1 MPELPDVV
9 VYIEAL
15 ERRILGHVLE
25 RIEIAGPFLL
35 RTATP
40 PIDSAQNRKVIAIR
54 RLGKRIAIG
63 LGACASDGGASGG
76 QALSDAKQLIAPDQ
90 IWLVFHLMIAGRL
103 HWSQRKVTPDEHPTN
118 RKSGTPWGPL
128 GRRTLAAFHFDSG
141 TLTLTEAGTRK
152 RASLHLLH
160 GEAELVQLDRGG
172 IDVLSTS
179 AEQFAAVLT
188 GSNHTLKRALTD
200 PRFFSGIGN
209 AYSDEIL
216 HRAQLSPVALTQ
228 RLSGEEVNRL
238 YRATRETL
246 TEWIERL
253 RAESGDKTAANVVV
267 VDYESNLALLE
278 PSDKKFLDGLTPL
291 QLALDTVVG
300 DRLAALQL
308 ESTGALV
315 LTEGLVTTIQM
326 TRYPADIGQF
336 LTYRVSMS
344 LQYRDNSYTV
354 PLVKNNK
361 LAALLLRYDQ
371 RTQVVDAIPAP
382 IIAHFLKDA
391 EKEPYEGFPSAGFG
405 FFPTRDPQLRK
416 FAEQTGKPA
425 GVYVTSVDPNSPA
438 AKAGLEVGDTVSG
451 IGNSEIDQNGNYVDP
466 LYGKI
471 EFTNLVTAK
480 AFAGDS
486 LPLHIQRA
494 GKPMQLELVLGHR
507 NANDYVI
514 PPYSLDRAP
523 LYYVLG
529 GLIFEELS
537 RQYLRE
543 WGANWMKD
551 APQRLVYKDR
561 FQSELYPEGNRRVV
575 VLTQVLPANTTI
587 GYDEVAYLTV
597 RKVNGKEVKSL
608 AELANAVKEPA
619 DGFITI
625 ETEEDPKQIAL
636 EAKQVE
642 AEAEALKQNYGL
654 PALQRLE

>member
-1 MPELPDVV
+1 MRRFRLQLAVLFVGALPF
-9 VYIEAL
+9 A
-15 ERRILGHVLE
+15 
-25 RIEIAGPFLL
+25 A
-35 RTATP
+35 
-40 PIDSAQNRKVIAIR
+40 
-54 RLGKRIAIG
+54 
-63 LGACASDGGASGG
+63 
-76 QALSDAKQLIAPDQ
+76 
-90 IWLVFHLMIAGRL
+90 
-103 HWSQRKVTPDEHPTN
+103 
-118 RKSGTPWGPL
+118 
-128 GRRTLAAFHFDSG
+128 LAATKGPETIVKPKEF
-141 TLTLTEAGTRK
+141 
-152 RASLHLLH
+152 SL
-160 GEAELVQLDRGG
+160 VR
-172 IDVLSTS
+172 VN
-179 AEQFAAVLT
+179 VT
-188 GSNHTLKRALTD
+188 GQPYDFVRPWQKKAPFSKRAL
-200 PRFFSGIGN
+200 G
-209 AYSDEIL
+209 AVL
-216 HRAQLSPVALTQ
+216 AQGRVLVTADLVANQNYVEL
-228 RLSGEEVNRL
+228 E
-238 YRATRETL
+238 
-246 TEWIERL
+246 

-278 PSDKKFLDGLTPL
+278 PADKKFLDGLTPL

-300 DRLAALQL
+300 DRVAALQL

-315 LTEGLVTTIQM
+315 LTDGLVTTIQM

-336 LTYRVSMS
+336 LTYRVSMP

-391 EKEPYEGFPSAGFG
+391 EKHPYQGFPAAGFG

-416 FAEQTGKPA
+416 FAQQTGKPA
-425 GVYVTSVDPNSPA
+425 GVYVTSVDPTSPA
-438 AKAGLEVGDTVSG
+438 AKAGLKIGDIVFGVGP
-451 IGNSEIDQNGNYVDP
+451 NEIDANGNYVDS

-471 EFTNLVTAK
+471 EFTNLITAK
-480 AFAGDS
+480 AFAGDT
-486 LPLHIQRA
+486 LPLHIQRE
-494 GKPMQLELVLGHR
+494 GKPMQLNLVLEHR

-523 LYYVLG
+523 LFYVLG
-529 GLIFEELS
+529 GMIFEELS

-543 WGANWMKD
+543 WGANWLKD

-587 GYDEVAYLTV
+587 GYDEVSYLTV

-608 AELANAVKEPA
+608 AELAEAVKQPV
-619 DGFITI
+619 DGFITL

-636 EAKQVE
+636 DAKQVE

-654 PALQRLE
+654 PTLQRLE

>member
-1 MPELPDVV
+1 MKRFRFYFALLIGATLP
-9 VYIEAL
+9 
-15 ERRILGHVLE
+15 
-25 RIEIAGPFLL
+25 
-35 RTATP
+35 
-40 PIDSAQNRKVIAIR
+40 
-54 RLGKRIAIG
+54 
-63 LGACASDGGASGG
+63 
-76 QALSDAKQLIAPDQ
+76 
-90 IWLVFHLMIAGRL
+90 
-103 HWSQRKVTPDEHPTN
+103 
-118 RKSGTPWGPL
+118 
-128 GRRTLAAFHFDSG
+128 LAAFAATKG
-141 TLTLTEAGTRK
+141 PETVVKPKEL
-152 RASLHLLH
+152 SL
-160 GEAELVQLDRGG
+160 VR
-172 IDVLSTS
+172 VN
-179 AEQFAAVLT
+179 VT
-188 GSNHTLKRALTD
+188 GQPYDFVRPWQKKAPFSKRALGAVLAGGRVLVTAD
-200 PRFFSGIGN
+200 LIAN
-209 AYSDEIL
+209 QNYVEL
-216 HRAQLSPVALTQ
+216 
-228 RLSGEEVNRL
+228 E
-238 YRATRETL
+238 
-246 TEWIERL
+246 

-278 PSDKKFLDGLTPL
+278 PTDKKFLEGLTPL

-315 LTEGLVTTIQM
+315 LTDGLVTTIQM

-336 LTYRVSMS
+336 LTYRISMP

-382 IIAHFLKDA
+382 VISHFLKDA
-391 EKEPYEGFPSAGFG
+391 EKQPYEGFPSAGFG

-416 FAEQTGKPA
+416 FAEQTGKAA

-438 AKAGLEVGDTVSG
+438 AKAGLQVGDIVVAVGTNEV
-451 IGNSEIDQNGNYVDP
+451 DQYGNYVDP

-471 EFTNLVTAK
+471 EFTNLITAK
-480 AFAGDS
+480 AFAGDT

-494 GKPMQLELVLGHR
+494 GKPMQLELVLTHR
-507 NANDYVI
+507 NTNDYVI
-514 PPYSLDRAP
+514 PPYVLDRAP

-543 WGANWMKD
+543 WGSNWMKD
-551 APQRLVYKDR
+551 APQRFVYKDR

-587 GYDEVAYLTV
+587 GYDDVAYLSV
-597 RKVNGKEVKSL
+597 KKVNGKEVKSL
-608 AELANAVKEPA
+608 AEVAEAVKQPV

-636 EAKQVE
+636 DAKQVKDE
-642 AEAEALKQNYGL
+642 EEALRQNYGL

>member
-1 MPELPDVV
+1 MS
-9 VYIEAL
+9 AL
-15 ERRILGHVLE
+15 RFH
-25 RIEIAGPFLL
+25 IALL
-35 RTATP
+35 AMT
-40 PIDSAQNRKVIAIR
+40 
-54 RLGKRIAIG
+54 
-63 LGACASDGGASGG
+63 
-76 QALSDAKQLIAPDQ
+76 ALS
-90 IWLVFHLMIAGRL
+90 
-103 HWSQRKVTPDEHPTN
+103 
-118 RKSGTPWGPL
+118 
-128 GRRTLAAFHFDSG
+128 
-141 TLTLTEAGTRK
+141 
-152 RASLHLLH
+152 
-160 GEAELVQLDRGG
+160 
-172 IDVLSTS
+172 LS
-179 AEQFAAVLT
+179 AFAATKGPETVVKPKELSLVRVNVT
-188 GSNHTLKRALTD
+188 GQPYDFVRPWQKKAPFSKRALGAVLPGGRVLVTAD
-200 PRFFSGIGN
+200 
-209 AYSDEIL
+209 L
-216 HRAQLSPVALTQ
+216 VANQNYVEL
-228 RLSGEEVNRL
+228 E
-238 YRATRETL
+238 
-246 TEWIERL
+246 

-278 PSDKKFLDGLTPL
+278 PVDKKFLDGLTPL

-326 TRYPADIGQF
+326 TRYPADLGQF

-361 LAALLLRYDQ
+361 LAALLLRFDQ

-382 IIAHFLKDA
+382 IISHFLKDA
-391 EKEPYEGFPSAGFG
+391 EKQPYQGFPSAGFG

-425 GVYVTSVDPNSPA
+425 GVYVTSVDPDSPA
-438 AKAGLEVGDTVSG
+438 AKAGLQVGDIVVG
-451 IGNSEIDQNGNYVDP
+451 LGNNEVDQNGNYVDP

-471 EFTNLVTAK
+471 EFTNLITAK
-480 AFAGDS
+480 AFAGDRVQ
-486 LPLHIQRA
+486 LHIQRA
-494 GKPMQLELVLGHR
+494 GKPMQIDLALTHR

-561 FQSELYPEGNRRVV
+561 FQSELYPEGNQRVV

-587 GYDEVAYLTV
+587 GYDEIAYLSV

-608 AELANAVKEPA
+608 AELAEAVKQPV

-636 EAKQVE
+636 DPKQVE
-642 AEAEALKQNYGL
+642 AESEALKQNYGL
-654 PALQRLE
+654 PSLQRLE